1 MNDSSRVYILNIM
14 INKMT
19 ITEAMP
25 FLKSIAKE
33 HGLKLN
39 RVRDFNIARRL
50 LSIRYSYYN

>member
-1 MNDSSRVYILNIM
+1 M

-39 RVRDFNIARRL
+39 RVKDFNIARRL
-50 LSIRYSYYN
+50 LSIRYSYYNNYS